1 MAYQLQPQKAIFDS
15 ETGFATVAG
24 WTEVYHYN
32 ETTGEFAGVS
42 HDFIY
47 EGVSLPAHSCA
58 DAPTP
63 AVEGKAIVRK
73 NNKWVYFSDYR
84 NQKIYSTETGKES
97 IMREIGDI
105 PTGYTLLKPGS
116 EFDMWNGKK
125 WVLDTDKQHQFYV
138 EEAIIKKDRLIS
150 DATNQIA
157 YLQDAIDTEI
167 ATDDEKTLYLE
178 WKKYRALLNRIDID
192 AAPEISWPE
201 KPEQ

>member
-1 MAYQLQPQKAIFDS
+1 MAYQLQPKKAIFDPK
-15 ETGFATVAG
+15 TGFAAVAG

-32 ETTGEFAGVS
+32 EVTGEFSGVS
-42 HDFIY
+42 YNFIC
-47 EGVSLPAHSCA
+47 EGFSLPAHSCG
-58 DAPTP
+58 DAPTQAP
-63 AVEGKAIVRK
+63 EGKAIVRQ
-73 NNKWVYFSDYR
+73 NNKWVYFNDYR

-105 PTGYTLLKPGS
+105 PTGYTLLKPCS